1 LPYERFQCADA
12 AFLAIIFRLRADR
25 LSALALPPLDAL
37 SFDSATAAGFF
48 GRSGS
53 RGGSAACPPSFRR
66 SDLP

>member
-12 AFLAIIFRLRADR
+12 AFPAIIFRLRADR
-25 LSALALPPLDAL
+25 LSALALPPLDAP

-48 GRSGS
+48 GRSGFAV
-53 RGGSAACPPSFRR
+53 AAASPPSFRR